1 MKIRVKTGQFRFSI
15 PVPNCLIRLAVTLIP
30 DRAFS
35 SMYENTPEPYQA
47 LMTKQTVRMLL
58 GECLDVIQENRG
70 LEIIEVQASDGTHVS
85 IVL

>member
-1 MKIRVKTGQFRFSI
+1 
-15 PVPNCLIRLAVTLIP
+15 
-30 DRAFS
+30 
-35 SMYENTPEPYQA
+35 MYENTPEPYQA